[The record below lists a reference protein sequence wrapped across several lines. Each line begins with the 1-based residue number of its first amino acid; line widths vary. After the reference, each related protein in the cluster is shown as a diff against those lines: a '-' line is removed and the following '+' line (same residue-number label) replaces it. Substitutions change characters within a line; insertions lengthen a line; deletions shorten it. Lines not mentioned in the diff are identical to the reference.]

1 MGEEG
6 EDAKPGLWSLG
17 DGTSGLKEDY
27 TAPLM
32 GRLGDG
38 MPNEKSD
45 HKESGGQAT
54 LAPPSPG

>member
-38 MPNEKSD
+38 CPMRSLTIRKVEDK
-45 HKESGGQAT
+45 
-54 LAPPSPG
+54 LR